1 MKIREASRSTPA
13 GVLSFDEMPDLGR
26 TLFIIGLLIAGV
38 GLLLWSGFG
47 RGWLGQ
53 LPGDVNY
60 QRGNF
65 SLHFPIVTCLVV
77 SVILTVLIWL
87 FRR

>member
-1 MKIREASRSTPA
+1 MPEMGKLLVFLGAA
-13 GVLSFDEMPDLGR
+13 LVL
-26 TLFIIGLLIAGV
+26 V

-60 QRGNF
+60 SKGNF
-65 SLHFPIVTCLVV
+65 SFHFPIVTCIIV
-77 SVILTVLIWL
+77 SILLTFLMWL

>member
-1 MKIREASRSTPA
+1 
-13 GVLSFDEMPDLGR
+13 MPDVGR
-26 TLFIIGLLIAGV
+26 ILVVV
-38 GLLLWSGFG
+38 GLVITGLGVLLWSGFG

-65 SLHFPIVTCLVV
+65 SLHFPIVTCILVSIV
-77 SVILTVLIWL
+77 LTILSWL

>member
-1 MKIREASRSTPA
+1 MEIREASRSRPA
-13 GVLSFDEMPDLGR
+13 AVLSLRGMPDVGR
-26 TLFIIGLLIAGV
+26 MLFIVGLLIAGV

-47 RGWLGQ
+47 RSWLGQ

-65 SLHFPIVTCLVV
+65 SLHFPIVTCLLV
-77 SVILTVLIWL
+77 SVILTVLMWL

>member
-1 MKIREASRSTPA
+1 M
-13 GVLSFDEMPDLGR
+13 
-26 TLFIIGLLIAGV
+26 LFVIGLLIAAA
-38 GLLLWSGFG
+38 GLLLWSGVG

-60 QRGNF
+60 QKGSF
-65 SLHFPIVTCLVV
+65 SFHFPLVTCLLV
-77 SVILTVLIWL
+77 SALLTLLMWL

>member
-1 MKIREASRSTPA
+1 MP
-13 GVLSFDEMPDLGR
+13 EMGKLLVFLGAA
-26 TLFIIGLLIAGV
+26 LVVV

-60 QRGNF
+60 SKGNF
-65 SLHFPIVTCLVV
+65 NFHFPIVTCILV
-77 SVILTVLIWL
+77 SILLTFLMWL